1 MNSQDREKNQI
12 PKGGAWYWR
21 QADMFHAL
29 SKNKGYI
36 AVAWDVAA
44 GEGKKAYG
52 LYATA
57 EEFYEHL
64 LQTPPD
70 KRFGYEL
77 IPENTLCK
85 AYADVEWIG
94 EPDPNHTLL
103 KRLIQFAAEWY
114 PGILGKLEV
123 YVACGSRPTESGAEL
138 VKHSYHI
145 TIANLVY
152 ACNHDKSMEN
162 FFTLPSTS
170 DFSAFHWTD
179 AKGQSKC
186 IVDLSVY
193 TRNRVFRLP
202 YNMKRSS
209 TVPLR
214 RVGDDPHAEDYN
226 SEFNDEDVDD
236 VLPMV
241 LTRIEYCAD
250 TYVVPKEVG
259 PDKVAC
265 TQRRAPL
272 VNTLKPTRCKTD
284 IGLPFAKEKLQQMLQ
299 EAGDLV
305 SIVSTVTYKNESMWM
320 AQCTKSC
327 PRKCLINKNRIHP
340 HNNCLLFV
348 KKTTK
353 SSARIEYKC
362 MGSECRGLMG
372 RCLGD
377 IHWDDLEQE

>member
-1 MNSQDREKNQI
+1 
-12 PKGGAWYWR
+12 
-21 QADMFHAL
+21 
-29 SKNKGYI
+29 
-36 AVAWDVAA
+36 
-44 GEGKKAYG
+44 
-52 LYATA
+52 
-57 EEFYEHL
+57 
-64 LQTPPD
+64 
-70 KRFGYEL
+70 
-77 IPENTLCK
+77 
-85 AYADVEWIG
+85 
-94 EPDPNHTLL
+94 
-103 KRLIQFAAEWY
+103 
-114 PGILGKLEV
+114 LEV
-123 YVACGSRPTESGAEL
+123 YVACGSRPTNSGAGL

-152 ACNHDKSMEN
+152 ACNHDKSMEK

-209 TVPLR
+209 TVPLH

-259 PDKVAC
+259 PNKVAC

-305 SIVSTVTYKNESMWM
+305 SIVSTVTYKNETMWM
-320 AQCTKSC
+320 AQCIKSC
-327 PRKCLINKNRIHP
+327 PRTCLINKNRIHP

-353 SSARIEYKC
+353 SSAHIEYKC